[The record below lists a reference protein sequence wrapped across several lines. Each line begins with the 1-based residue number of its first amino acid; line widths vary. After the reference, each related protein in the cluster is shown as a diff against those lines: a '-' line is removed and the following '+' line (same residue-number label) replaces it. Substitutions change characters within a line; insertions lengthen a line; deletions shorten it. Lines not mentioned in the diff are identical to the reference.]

1 MLPRWNNPETPSRT
15 RTGRNETQTTLR
27 PPETPVEWA
36 KEYERRRAIA
46 YGEPYT
52 VDEVLAYGIFRAV
65 DETGSTPSDES
76 IPLREAEDI
85 RFVQSVNSSALFR
98 SGPMLEPGDVDGVDG
113 DAQIEAGQAVWK
125 RSNIKVQ
132 AGVWSDILASMGE
145 LPVEAVR
152 YPEGVRLVGYDPE
165 YVRATFDAE
174 TSSKLLKFTVVA
186 PYMDPEDTNEH
197 GEVIGPGIL
206 HTYKRVVDDTE
217 IKVWI
222 DGEYQESLSGPH
234 NFGEIPCAFL
244 VWDEMPG
251 DPTHGVP
258 CSHGMEA
265 RVARM
270 DSISCQIDA
279 AGKRYANPILA
290 VKGAKL
296 TDADVFRLG
305 RIMSGIP
312 ADGEVSY
319 KEPSMSGLQA
329 LGAEYD
335 RKAAALRSTRP
346 EYIFHGAGAS
356 ASGEALKVRAAQFVG
371 KVEEVRGRVF
381 AALARLTSLA
391 VAADGGPS
399 MEGVRVTAPPVLPV
413 DRASS
418 MDALVKARTAGLLAE
433 DVAAE
438 LQRVGYV
445 DPDKSPVDYAREM
458 MDREAQDGLTF
469 FGAGGEPALPGE
481 EG

>member
-27 PPETPVEWA
+27 PPETPEEWA

-65 DETGSTPSDES
+65 DETGSAPSDES

-85 RFVQSVNSSALFR
+85 RFVQSVNSAALFR
-98 SGPMLEPGDVDGVDG
+98 SGPMLEPGEGEDGE
-113 DAQIEAGQAVWK
+113 AQTEAGQAVWK
-125 RSNIKVQ
+125 RSSIKVQ
-132 AGVWSDILASMGE
+132 AGVWSDMLASIGE
-145 LPVEAVR
+145 LPLEAVR
-152 YPEGVRLVGYDPE
+152 YPDGVRLVGYDPE
-165 YVRATFDAE
+165 QVTATFDTE
-174 TSSKLLKFTVVA
+174 TSTKLLRFTVIA
-186 PYMDPEDTNEH
+186 PYMDPDDTNEY
-197 GEVIGPGIL
+197 GEVTGPGIL
-206 HTYKRVVDDTE
+206 HTYKRVVDATE

-222 DGEYQESLSGPH
+222 DGEYQEALSGPH
-234 NFGEIPCAFL
+234 NFGEIPCAFV

-279 AGKRYANPILA
+279 AGKRYANPMLG
-290 VKGAKL
+290 VTGAKL
-296 TDADVFRLG
+296 EDENVFRLG
-305 RIMSGIP
+305 RILSGLP
-312 ADGEVSY
+312 AGGGAAY
-319 KEPSMSGLQA
+319 IEPSMSGLDY
-329 LGAEYD
+329 LGKEYD
-335 RKAAALRSTRP
+335 RKQEALRATRP

-381 AALARLTSLA
+381 DALARLTALA
-391 VAADGGPS
+391 VQGDGGPS

-413 DRASS
+413 DRVSS
-418 MDALVKARTAGLLAE
+418 MDALTKAKQVGLHPT
-433 DVAAE
+433 DIAAE

-445 DPDKSPVDYAREM
+445 DPDRDPKDYGREM
-458 MDREAQDGLTF
+458 MDLEAQTGLGF

-481 EG
+481 DEV